1 MLLPKR
7 NCKLIVGVLNWFKH
21 YLSVVLR
28 EMNVIVAVHMADTSV
43 LLIPCFTF
51 FLDISPFPTHLYIF
65 LLLGGKEIK
74 HWPSVPKTKGFR
86 PCGCSTD
93 FPIWIA
99 FCVSDNVTML

>member
-43 LLIPCFTF
+43 LL
-51 FLDISPFPTHLYIF
+51 
-65 LLLGGKEIK
+65 
-74 HWPSVPKTKGFR
+74 GFR